1 MSNEC
6 QYSAVGVEAS
16 LFKLAKSDQYLN
28 AEDLLQAGREMH
40 PGVSEAVFE
49 EGVNRL
55 ANRLW
60 DTDHGGFRTEY
71 MRIKRRPRKP
81 SAPVVGGSDK

>member
-1 MSNEC
+1 MSTEC
-6 QYSAVGVEAS
+6 EYSAVEIEAN
-16 LFKLAKSDQYLN
+16 LFKLAKSDQYHQ

-49 EGVNRL
+49 EGVRQL

-60 DTDHGGFRTEY
+60 DTDHGGFRAEY
-71 MRIKRRPRKP
+71 MRTRRRSRKK
-81 SAPVVGGSDK
+81 SGPVAGGPDK